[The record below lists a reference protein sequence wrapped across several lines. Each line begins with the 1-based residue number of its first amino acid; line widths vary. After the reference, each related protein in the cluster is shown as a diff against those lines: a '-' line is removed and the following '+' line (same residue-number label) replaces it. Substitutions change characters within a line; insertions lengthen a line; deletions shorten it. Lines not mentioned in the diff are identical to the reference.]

1 MLSLGQIASLAT
13 FTIFASLALLSSAAL
28 SQVDPSHRQKTGAV
42 SAPGV
47 YVEETPAP
55 GKTIP
60 GVSTRVPS
68 LAGQS
73 ATISGPSEMP
83 RWRPGTG
90 TNDKDG
96 SHGQRDAGPNAGDV
110 AQGGGT
116 KSSARVQHRG
126 ALQSPAD
133 AARMGDTQA
142 LNPQPI
148 PPGRQQALNPQPIP
162 PGTTPQIDPPHVAIS
177 GDAQALNPQ
186 PIPPGRRQ
194 ALNPQPIP
202 PGRQQALNPQPIPPG
217 TTPQIDPPHVARSGD
232 AQALN
237 PQPIPPGRRQ
247 ALNPQ
252 PIPPGRQQALNPQP
266 IPPGTT
272 PQIDPPPSTRQQ
284 SLQGHGS
291 SNSSEFRTS
300 NTRSSTEFEK
310 QSRSIGKTGAQGES
324 RSEFTGSRS
333 SHEMMVRGGND
344 RLR

>member
-1 MLSLGQIASLAT
+1 MLSLGQIASRAT

-162 PGTTPQIDPPHVAIS
+162 PGTTPQIDPPHVA
-177 GDAQALNPQ
+177 
-186 PIPPGRRQ
+186 
-194 ALNPQPIP
+194 
-202 PGRQQALNPQPIPPG
+202 
-217 TTPQIDPPHVARSGD
+217 RSGD

-237 PQPIPPGRRQ
+237 PQPIPPGRR
-247 ALNPQ
+247 
-252 PIPPGRQQALNPQP
+252 QALNPQP

-310 QSRSIGKTGAQGES
+310 QSRSMGKTGAQGES

>member
-1 MLSLGQIASLAT
+1 MLSLGQIASRAT

-162 PGTTPQIDPPHVAIS
+162 PGTTPQIDPPHVA
-177 GDAQALNPQ
+177 
-186 PIPPGRRQ
+186 
-194 ALNPQPIP
+194 
-202 PGRQQALNPQPIPPG
+202 
-217 TTPQIDPPHVARSGD
+217 RSGD

>member
-1 MLSLGQIASLAT
+1 MLSLGQIASRAT

-83 RWRPGTG
+83 RWRPDTG
-90 TNDKDG
+90 TNDKDS

-162 PGTTPQIDPPHVAIS
+162 PGTTPQIDPP
-177 GDAQALNPQ
+177 
-186 PIPPGRRQ
+186 
-194 ALNPQPIP
+194 
-202 PGRQQALNPQPIPPG
+202 
-217 TTPQIDPPHVARSGD
+217 
-232 AQALN
+232 
-237 PQPIPPGRRQ
+237 
-247 ALNPQ
+247 
-252 PIPPGRQQALNPQP
+252 
-266 IPPGTT
+266 
-272 PQIDPPPSTRQQ
+272 PSTRQQ

-310 QSRSIGKTGAQGES
+310 QSRSMGKTSAQGES